1 MEIYIYDTIGKDF
14 FGEGVTADYVR
25 KELDKAK
32 KNEQVVVRI
41 NSPGGA
47 VWEGEAIYN
56 MLTRRG
62 NIKVCI
68 DALAASAASFI
79 AMAGDEIEVA
89 ENASVMIH
97 EAWTMGFGNKRDIA
111 KTVDRLKAIDDQ
123 IAAKYSARSGKRD
136 SSMFLADM
144 ESETWYSAQQ
154 AVDAGL
160 ADRIGQ
166 KLKVK
171 AAIREPML
179 KDQFSVAACWRNM
192 PASLFADPEGAE
204 PSDAAKAAIAALDL
218 RVRIEQKHVNA
229 VVAAP
234 RRSELET
241 RLANFRKST

>member
-1 MEIYIYDTIGKDF
+1 MEIYLYDTIGKDF

-41 NSPGGA
+41 NSPGGD

-62 NIKVCI
+62 NIKVTI

-79 AMAGDEIEVA
+79 AMAGDEIEIA
-89 ENASVMIH
+89 ENATVMIH
-97 EAWTMGFGNKRDIA
+97 EAWTMGFGNKREIT

-144 ESETWYSAQQ
+144 ESETWYNAQQ
-154 AVDAGL
+154 AVHAGL
-160 ADRIGQ
+160 ADKIGQ

-171 AAIREPML
+171 AAVREPML
-179 KDQFSVAACWRNM
+179 TENCIAAYWLNM
-192 PASLFADPEGAE
+192 PANLLAEPEGEE
-204 PSDAAKAAIAALDL
+204 PTPAMMAAVQALDI
-218 RVRIEQKHVNA
+218 RCRIEAKHPNA
-229 VVAAP
+229 VVVAP
-234 RRSELET
+234 RRSALET
-241 RLANFRKST
+241 KIAALRK

>member
-1 MEIYIYDTIGKDF
+1 MELYIYDTIGKDF

-32 KNEQVVVRI
+32 KNEQIVVRI
-41 NSPGGA
+41 NSPGGD

-68 DALAASAASFI
+68 DALAASAASFV
-79 AMAGDEIEVA
+79 AMSGDEIEIA
-89 ENASVMIH
+89 ENARFMIH
-97 EAWTMGFGNKRDIA
+97 ESWTMGYGHKRELA
-111 KTVDRLKAIDDQ
+111 KTIQRLGAIDNS
-123 IAAKYSARSGKRD
+123 IAAKYSARAGGKRD
-136 SSMFLADM
+136 ATTFLANM
-144 ESETWYSAQQ
+144 ENETWFSAQE

-160 ADRIGQ
+160 ADKIGQ

-171 AAIREPML
+171 AAVREPML

-192 PASLFADPEGAE
+192 PASLLGEPEGAE
-204 PSDAAKAAIAALDL
+204 PSDAAKAAVAALDL
-218 RVRIEQKHVNA
+218 RVRIEAKHVNA
-229 VVAAP
+229 VVFAP

-241 RLANFRKST
+241 RLRAMR

>member
-1 MEIYIYDTIGKDF
+1 MEIYLYDTIGKDF

-32 KNEQVVVRI
+32 KNEQVIVRI
-41 NSPGGA
+41 NSPGGD

-62 NIKVCI
+62 NIKVAI

-79 AMAGDEIEVA
+79 AMAGDEIEIA
-89 ENASVMIH
+89 ENATVMIH

-123 IAAKYSARSGKRD
+123 IAAKYAARAGGKRD
-136 SSMFLADM
+136 ATTFLANM
-144 ESETWYSAQQ
+144 ENETWFSAQE

-171 AAIREPML
+171 AAVREPMF
-179 KDQFSVAACWRNM
+179 FSQNCVAACWKKM
-192 PASLFADPEGAE
+192 PENLLAE
-204 PSDAAKAAIAALDL
+204 PVGDDPTPAMLAAVQALDI
-218 RVRIEQKHVNA
+218 RCRIEAKHQNAA
-229 VVAAP
+229 VVAP
-234 RRSELET
+234 IRDSVT
-241 RLANFRKST
+241 SRLKAMQ